1 MRISYWVM
9 LACLGL
15 AVLFTVLAESKA
27 SARLGKRLEGFISVM
42 MVLSCYGVCVG
53 LVSALLAHF
62 LQIRE
67 WITLLVSVPLAIPV
81 LLAAAWMGEQ

>member
-9 LACLGL
+9 LGCLGM
-15 AVLFTVLAESKA
+15 AVALTFLLEGKA
-27 SARLGKRLEGFISVM
+27 SRHLGKRLQSAFAGI

-53 LVSALLAHF
+53 LVSALLAYFFHV
-62 LQIRE
+62 RE
-67 WITLLVSVPLAIPV
+67 WITLLVAVPLAVPV

>member
-15 AVLFTVLAESKA
+15 AVLFTVLAESNA
-27 SARLGKRLEGFISVM
+27 SGRLGKRLEAAVSVM
-42 MVLSCYGVCVG
+42 VVLSCYGVCVG
-53 LVSALLAHF
+53 LISAVLGHF

-67 WITLLVSVPLAIPV
+67 WIALLVSVPLAIPV